1 MTSNVHPL
9 FRRAVVLFLGLAL
22 LSTLGCGRAR
32 PPLNPETPGLY
43 AVPQKI
49 AENASGQATTQLD
62 LKVVLKPARQNT
74 ITVDWRLE
82 DGTAKLGEDYTA
94 SQTSGTFTF
103 NPGEEEKTIRVQIV
117 NDDLYEGRPGEEFH
131 LVLTNAQGAD
141 IVQGDGVILIEDEDP
156 MPFASLVAD
165 ADTVPEAETTEGFRR
180 LTFRVRLNIPSG
192 LPVEAPV
199 DTNGSATATPYG
211 DYRLLDGAGNPL
223 ILPLQFTFAPGETEK
238 TFTVEVID
246 DGAAENDEVILLGV
260 TDDLSGALRHATQ
273 DIETVTIQDDD
284 RPDYAAV
291 STAPLR
297 RLNDTGS
304 IRFAY
309 RIGWDNDGDGQV
321 DLIAD
326 DHTWEDPY
334 LTLADV
340 QQPSAIKNLYFY
352 DGQDALYGRDAD
364 ARAASGDVNA
374 SGFRFTKLDENGQPL
389 DDQSADY
396 ATTPWHC
403 VRDETTGLI
412 WEVKVPQPDDDPTAR
427 PLHGESTKFYW
438 YDVDGSANG
447 GDRGKAGLPD
457 CADGICATSTFVAQA
472 NAERWCGMTGWR
484 LPTLEELR
492 SIADYG
498 GDVNRLNAVSP
509 SPAPL
514 DRAYF
519 PNSNLEGG
527 YWTSTP
533 DSSDPQRAWAI
544 KFQFQGVPLDESAL
558 KSKALFVRLVRDGS

>member
-9 FRRAVVLFLGLAL
+9 FRRAVVLSMGLAL
-22 LSTLGCGRAR
+22 VSTLGCGRAR
-32 PPLNPETPGLY
+32 PPVNPETPGLY
-43 AVPQKI
+43 AVSQTLV
-49 AENASGQATTQLD
+49 ESASGQGTTQVD
-62 LKVVLKPARQNT
+62 LKVVLKPKRQNT

-82 DGTAKLGEDYTA
+82 DGTAKLGEDYA
-94 SQTSGTFTF
+94 APQTSGTLTF
-103 NPGEEEKTIRVQIV
+103 GPGEQEKTIRVEIK
-117 NDDLYEGRPGEEFH
+117 DDGLYEGRPGEEFH

-156 MPFASLVAD
+156 MPFASVVAD
-165 ADTVPEAETTEGFRR
+165 ADTVSEAKTTSGDFQR
-180 LTFRVRLNIPSG
+180 LTFRVKLNIPSG

-211 DYRLLDGAGNPL
+211 DYRLLDDAGNPMT
-223 ILPLQFTFAPGETEK
+223 LPLRFTFAPGETEK

-273 DIETVTIQDDD
+273 DIERVTIEDDD

-291 STAPLR
+291 STVPRR

-309 RIGWDNDGDGQV
+309 RIEWDNDNDGVV

-334 LTLADV
+334 QTVDDL
-340 QQPSAIKNLYFY
+340 QPGSSIKGLYFY
-352 DGQDALYGRDAD
+352 DGQDALYGRDAE
-364 ARAASGDVNA
+364 ARAASSDVNA
-374 SGFRFTKLDENGQPL
+374 TGFRFTKLGSDGQPL
-389 DDQSADY
+389 ADQSADY
-396 ATTPWHC
+396 DTTPWHC

-412 WEVKVPQPDDDPTAR
+412 WEVKTPQPVNA
-427 PLHGESTKFYW
+427 LHGESTQFYW
-438 YDVDGSANG
+438 YDVDDSANG
-447 GDRGKAGLPD
+447 GGRGKLGLPD
-457 CADGICATSTFVAQA
+457 CSDGTCATSTFVAQA

-498 GDVNRLNAVSP
+498 ADSNRLDAVSP
-509 SPAPL
+509 SPSPL

-519 PNSNLEGG
+519 PNYNPGLS

-533 DSSDPQRAWAI
+533 DSDDPKRAWAI
-544 KFQFQGVPLDESAL
+544 KFQGVPQDESTL
-558 KSKALFVRLVRDGS
+558 KSEARYVRLVRDGS

>member
-9 FRRAVVLFLGLAL
+9 FRRAVVLFMGLAL
-22 LSTLGCGRAR
+22 ISTLGCGRAR
-32 PPLNPETPGLY
+32 PPVNPETPGLY
-43 AVPQKI
+43 ALSQSIV
-49 AENASGQATTQLD
+49 ESASGEGSNTQLD

-82 DGTAKLGEDYTA
+82 DGSARLNEDYTA
-94 SQTSGTFTF
+94 AQTSGTLTF
-103 NPGEEEKTIRVQIV
+103 GPGEQEKTIRVQIV
-117 NDDLYEGRPGEEFH
+117 DDGLYEGRPGEEFH
-131 LVLTNAQGAD
+131 LVLANAQGAD

-156 MPFASLVAD
+156 MPFASIT
-165 ADTVPEAETTEGFRR
+165 ADTESIPEAGTGAGFQR

-211 DYRLLDGAGNPL
+211 DYRLLDGAGNEL
-223 ILPLQFTFAPGETEK
+223 TLPLHFTFAPGETEK

-260 TDDLSGALRHATQ
+260 TDDLSGAMRHATEQ
-273 DIETVTIQDDD
+273 IEEVTIQDDD

-291 STAPLR
+291 TAAPRR
-297 RLNDTGS
+297 RLNDTGA

-309 RIGWDNDGDGQV
+309 RIQWDDGSV
-321 DLIAD
+321 TD

-334 LTLADV
+334 QTVDDLPPTSTIAALT
-340 QQPSAIKNLYFY
+340 FY

-374 SGFRFTKLDENGQPL
+374 TGFRFTKLGPDGQPL
-389 DDQSADY
+389 PDQSVDY

-412 WEVKVPQPDDDPTAR
+412 WEVKVPQPDDDPLAR
-427 PLHGESTKFYW
+427 PLHGESTQFYW
-438 YDVDGSANG
+438 YDVDAGANG
-447 GDRGKAGLPD
+447 GDRGNAGLPD
-457 CADGICATSTFVAQA
+457 CADGTCAVSTFVAQA
-472 NAERWCGMTGWR
+472 NVERWCGMTGWR

-498 GDVNRLNAVSP
+498 ADVNRLNTVSP
-509 SPAPL
+509 SPSPL

-519 PNSNLEGG
+519 PNYNPALS

-533 DSSDPQRAWAI
+533 DSTDPKRAWAI
-544 KFQFQGVPLDESAL
+544 KFQGVPKDESTL
-558 KSKALFVRLVRDGS
+558 KSEALYVRLVRDGS